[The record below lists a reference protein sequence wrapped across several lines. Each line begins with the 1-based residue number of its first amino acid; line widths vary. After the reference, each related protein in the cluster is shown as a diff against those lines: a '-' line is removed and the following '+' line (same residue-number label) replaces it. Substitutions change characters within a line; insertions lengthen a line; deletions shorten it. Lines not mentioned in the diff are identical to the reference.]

1 MIKAVIFDFGNVI
14 CTFDLRKFLDR
25 VLQYTDHTIHDMMGN
40 MPALSHASVRYES
53 GLLNSEEYFR
63 EISRIGNLRMPR
75 EEFIEAYGAI
85 FTPIPDVFTLIK
97 SLKSSYRLGLLSNT
111 NELHFV
117 HRIRPLDIF
126 PLFDAVTLSYEVGA
140 MKPAPAIY
148 GDMLGKLRLPP
159 AECVYIDDLPEN
171 VEAASRLGMHAL
183 LFTSPEVLRADLR
196 RAGIAV

>member
-25 VLQYTDHTIHDMMGN
+25 ALQYTDHTILEMMGN
-40 MPALSHASVRYES
+40 MPALSRASIQYES
-53 GLLNSEEYFR
+53 GLMNSEEYFR

-75 EEFIEAYGAI
+75 EEFIQAYSAI

-111 NELHFV
+111 NEWHFV
-117 HRIRPLDIF
+117 RSIRPLDIF
-126 PLFDAVTLSYEVGA
+126 PLFDAVTLSYEVRA
-140 MKPAPAIY
+140 MKPAPAMY
-148 GDMLGKLRLPP
+148 GDMLQKLSLPS

-171 VEAASRLGMHAL
+171 VDAASRLGMHAL
-183 LFTSPEVLRADLR
+183 LFTSPEALRADLR